1 MSYSLNL
8 VTTVGETDV
17 LLDDAQHE
25 KRTFDVRKQN
35 LALRSDNSI
44 ENPAELTAELNES
57 QLSLDAVNAVIA
69 SLPDGEKKETEI
81 TKKLELELKIRKL
94 KASANKVSI
103 VNKIKDEYELAQLES
118 QIATVGAFIAAFT
131 ARKAALN

>member
-17 LLDDAQHE
+17 LLNDAQHE

-35 LALRSDNSI
+35 LALRSDNSM
-44 ENPAELTAELNES
+44 ENSAELTAELNES

-69 SLPDGEKKETEI
+69 SLPDGEKKENEI

-94 KASANKVSI
+94 RASANKVNI

-118 QIATVGAFIAAFT
+118 QIATVDAFIAAIIN
-131 ARKAALN
+131 RKAELS